1 MSETT
6 DIQIPE
12 PMTLESGAPA
22 PEPTEE
28 AAPERQPSP
37 RELAMER
44 ILAHRQE
51 VMAAEVAQA
60 EVLAADA
67 RELATSLEP
76 PAPEPEPAP
85 EAAPEP
91 VAPPVPAAAPAQPQP
106 PAAPVLH
113 VVDVPGYGRMQ
124 VTQDQLLQLASI
136 GAVANAALR
145 QPPAQAPAEP
155 PAPVA
160 PAPVLDDERARA
172 FARTLAFGDEEASA
186 RAVQALVADVTRGF
200 AAPAVNPDAIVN
212 EAVQRTMRANQF
224 VSNMHTIGAEFPDI
238 FGKPDETDQAA
249 LARHHRLSRLAALEL
264 TDLRQRYAALGQT
277 RPDLDLYREAANNV
291 RATIGT
297 PPQPKTETEPP
308 ALQAA
313 PSRDRLER
321 KRAAPQNPTA
331 VSRTASL
338 GPAQPQGITG
348 SQIVDAMR
356 KARGQMPL
364 H

>member
-1 MSETT
+1 
-6 DIQIPE
+6 
-12 PMTLESGAPA
+12 PA

-67 RELATSLEP
+67 RELAASLEP
-76 PAPEPEPAP
+76 SAPEPEPTQ

-91 VAPPVPAAAPAQPQP
+91 VAPPVPAAAPAQPQA

-113 VVDVPGYGRMQ
+113 IVDVPGYGRMQ

-145 QPPAQAPAEP
+145 QPPTQAPAEP

-291 RATIGT
+291 RTTIGT

-338 GPAQPQGITG
+338 GPAQPQGMTG